1 VNTADN
7 TIDPSETDDFLFDW
21 TTRLAEGE
29 TVVSHTF
36 VAAGVTVGT
45 STATGTTGTTVTV
58 RLSAATG
65 AIGTLTSVICR
76 VTTSTGRILDSTWQ
90 LVVVAH

>member
-1 VNTADN
+1 MNTADN

-45 STATGTTGTTVTV
+45 STAPGTTVTV

>member
-1 VNTADN
+1 VTTPDN
-7 TIDPSETDDFLFDW
+7 TIDPDETDDFLFDW
-21 TTRLAEGE
+21 STRLADGE
-29 TVVSHTF
+29 TITAHSF

-45 STATGTTGTTVTV
+45 STATGTTVTV
-58 RLSAATG
+58 RLSAATA

-90 LVVVAH
+90 LVVVQH